1 MKRAGIE
8 ENLLAILDS
17 ASDSKHTPDAN
28 DDRLA
33 FLEAVRSAC
42 IVNENPPTSKMR
54 EAVFQILRVGKSLE
68 LITESFR
75 LLNELDKRFP
85 RVYLSEKEASE
96 SSHLV
101 VVEEGWSPFLFNLEN
116 ASRER
121 GAGGRS
127 ISGPLDSLGFLQLM
141 QELAEVAN
149 EGNLQALEIKVGILF
164 PVESL
169 TEHSS
174 DMPFFQS
181 LRNMLLFQYLV
192 NALEGDFLPRNR
204 VYEETMNWTL
214 LRESLLNMLLST
226 RRINYKGLM
235 KDCLSIMCG
244 LFDVSAGIS
253 EDLESPDD
261 AASKLS
267 HNGNTASALALFEL
281 GNNAC
286 IALQKLLIM
295 IMDLDMSRKKAD
307 MQGSTTRADG
317 VRTPLMEIILDELTY
332 DIDMLSPFLKV
343 FNAPK
348 WKLEI
353 ILQYFSKYTTRLS
366 TRTRRS
372 NGPTEDA
379 TTFSGVLNCFSNI
392 TSTRSITKKIKADVV
407 QVLLAH
413 AFQAHLSSSSQQDAD
428 GISASKDEGRSSSLV
443 EICENII
450 SAFSNLRRTDA
461 KMEILPIG
469 KEALFTAATIL
480 STETGAHV

>member
-1 MKRAGIE
+1 MKRACIE

-121 GAGGRS
+121 EAGGRS

-149 EGNLQALEIKVGILF
+149 EGNLQALEIK
-164 PVESL
+164 
-169 TEHSS
+169 
-174 DMPFFQS
+174 S

-204 VYEETMNWTL
+204 VYEETMNWTH
-214 LRESLLNMLLST
+214 LRESLLNMLL
-226 RRINYKGLM
+226 
-235 KDCLSIMCG
+235 
-244 LFDVSAGIS
+244 
-253 EDLESPDD
+253 
-261 AASKLS
+261 
-267 HNGNTASALALFEL
+267 
-281 GNNAC
+281 
-286 IALQKLLIM
+286 

-332 DIDMLSPFLKV
+332 DTDMLSPFLKV
-343 FNAPK
+343 FNEPK

-372 NGPTEDA
+372 NGPTDDA

-428 GISASKDEGRSSSLV
+428 GISASKDEGKSGSLV

-450 SAFSNLRRTDA
+450 SAFSNLRRTYA

>member
-33 FLEAVRSAC
+33 YLEAVRSAC

-149 EGNLQALEIKVGILF
+149 EGNLQALEIK
-164 PVESL
+164 
-169 TEHSS
+169 
-174 DMPFFQS
+174 S

-204 VYEETMNWTL
+204 VYEETMNWTH

-244 LFDVSAGIS
+244 LFDISAGIS
-253 EDLESPDD
+253 EDLESPDN

-343 FNAPK
+343 FNEPK

-392 TSTRSITKKIKADVV
+392 TSTRSITKKIKSDVV

-428 GISASKDEGRSSSLV
+428 SISASKDEGRSSSLV

>member
-17 ASDSKHTPDAN
+17 VSDSKHTPDAN

-101 VVEEGWSPFLFNLEN
+101 VVEEGWSPFLFNLEK

-121 GAGGRS
+121 EAGGRS
-127 ISGPLDSLGFLQLM
+127 ISGPLDSSGFLQLM

-149 EGNLQALEIKVGILF
+149 ERKLQALEIK
-164 PVESL
+164 
-169 TEHSS
+169 
-174 DMPFFQS
+174 S
-181 LRNMLLFQYLV
+181 LRNMLLFKYLV

-204 VYEETMNWTL
+204 VYEETMNWTH

-244 LFDVSAGIS
+244 LFGVSAGIS
-253 EDLESPDD
+253 DDLESPDN
-261 AASKLS
+261 AASKPS

-307 MQGSTTRADG
+307 MQGYTTRADG
-317 VRTPLMEIILDELTY
+317 VRTPLMEIILDELSY
-332 DIDMLSPFLKV
+332 DTDMLSPFLKV
-343 FNAPK
+343 FNEPK

-392 TSTRSITKKIKADVV
+392 TNTRSISKKIKADVV

-428 GISASKDEGRSSSLV
+428 GISASKDEGRSTSLV

>member
-75 LLNELDKRFP
+75 LLNDLDKRFP

-121 GAGGRS
+121 EAGGRS

-149 EGNLQALEIKVGILF
+149 EGNLQALEIK
-164 PVESL
+164 
-169 TEHSS
+169 
-174 DMPFFQS
+174 S

-204 VYEETMNWTL
+204 VYEETMNWTH
-214 LRESLLNMLLST
+214 LRESLLNMLL
-226 RRINYKGLM
+226 
-235 KDCLSIMCG
+235 
-244 LFDVSAGIS
+244 
-253 EDLESPDD
+253 
-261 AASKLS
+261 
-267 HNGNTASALALFEL
+267 
-281 GNNAC
+281 
-286 IALQKLLIM
+286 

-332 DIDMLSPFLKV
+332 DTDMLSPFLKV
-343 FNAPK
+343 FNEPK

-428 GISASKDEGRSSSLV
+428 GISASKDEGKSGSLV

-450 SAFSNLRRTDA
+450 SAFSNLRRTYA

>member
-121 GAGGRS
+121 EAGGRS

-149 EGNLQALEIKVGILF
+149 EGNLQALEIK
-164 PVESL
+164 
-169 TEHSS
+169 
-174 DMPFFQS
+174 S

-204 VYEETMNWTL
+204 VYEETMNWTH
-214 LRESLLNMLLST
+214 LRESLLNMLLSA

-235 KDCLSIMCG
+235 KDCMSIMCG
-244 LFDVSAGIS
+244 LFDVSAGI
-253 EDLESPDD
+253 
-261 AASKLS
+261 
-267 HNGNTASALALFEL
+267 N
-281 GNNAC
+281 
-286 IALQKLLIM
+286 
-295 IMDLDMSRKKAD
+295 
-307 MQGSTTRADG
+307 
-317 VRTPLMEIILDELTY
+317 Y
-332 DIDMLSPFLKV
+332 
-343 FNAPK
+343 
-348 WKLEI
+348 
-353 ILQYFSKYTTRLS
+353 
-366 TRTRRS
+366 
-372 NGPTEDA
+372 GP
-379 TTFSGVLNCFSNI
+379 
-392 TSTRSITKKIKADVV
+392 
-407 QVLLAH
+407 
-413 AFQAHLSSSSQQDAD
+413 
-428 GISASKDEGRSSSLV
+428 
-443 EICENII
+443 
-450 SAFSNLRRTDA
+450 
-461 KMEILPIG
+461 
-469 KEALFTAATIL
+469 
-480 STETGAHV
+480 